1 MRRTNFNRS
10 KLIRSLS
17 GLSLVDVAESNQSV
31 AERLGQWFDV
41 TDAMTLF
48 AALSPSPS
56 PSSARSTAAGAG
68 AASAQAVAVQAELAR
83 VKKTLLDSITGCDGS
98 KRGSKALALPQP
110 TQDAPAETLVD
121 FLPYHR
127 YYLAHQRNMA
137 AGIGPLRTGA
147 REALSRCS
155 PKLKQLAELD
165 AALDQALGNRERDLL
180 ATVPALLEKHF
191 NQLRV
196 EHQGTPVE
204 TQKSE
209 YPGERL
215 QSGGWLA
222 VFCRDMQDVLL
233 AELDVRLQPTVGLI
247 EAYDKEA
254 TRHQ

>member
-10 KLIRSLS
+10 KLIRSLA

-56 PSSARSTAAGAG
+56 SARSTAAKAG
-68 AASAQAVAVQAELAR
+68 AAPAQAVTVQEELAR
-83 VKKTLLDSITGCDGS
+83 VKTALLDSITGRDGS

-110 TQDAPAETLVD
+110 TQDAPAEALVD

-147 REALSRCS
+147 REVLSRCS

-191 NQLRV
+191 NKLRI
-196 EHQGTPVE
+196 EYQGAPVG
-204 TQKSE
+204 TQNSRDSD
-209 YPGERL
+209 ERRRPDE
-215 QSGGWLA
+215 WLA
-222 VFCRDMQDVLL
+222 VFCRDMQDMLL
-233 AELDVRLQPTVGLI
+233 AELDVRLQPVVGLI

-254 TRHQ
+254 SRHQ

>member
-17 GLSLVDVAESNQSV
+17 GLSLADVAESNQSV

-48 AALSPSPS
+48 AALSPTPG
-56 PSSARSTAAGAG
+56 RSTAALAE
-68 AASAQAVAVQAELAR
+68 AAPAQAVTVQEELAR
-83 VKKTLLDSITGCDGS
+83 VKKALLDSINGCDRS

-137 AGIGPLRTGA
+137 SGIGPLRTRA

-165 AALDQALGNRERDLL
+165 AALDQAMGNRERDLL
-180 ATVPALLEKHF
+180 ATVPSLLEKHF
-191 NQLRV
+191 NKLRI
-196 EHQGTPVE
+196 EHQGAPVE

-209 YPGERL
+209 DPGERL

-222 VFCRDMQDVLL
+222 LFCRDMQDVLL
-233 AELDVRLQPTVGLI
+233 AELDVRLQPVEGLI